1 VLPTGLYPMN
11 EHGYIDSDFIDS
23 DFIGIDEKPKEECG
37 IMGISCREPGLC
49 ASGLIYRGLYA
60 LQHRGQES
68 AGIATYRGGEMHV
81 KRGSGLLMHVFKPE
95 DFDELKGPL
104 GIGHVRYSTTG
115 SGYRRNV
122 QPIIARYWGGMM
134 AISHNGNIVNSREL
148 RDELVEG
155 GSLIR
160 SSSDTEL
167 ILHLI
172 ARQSKRDLRSALL
185 DALGRL
191 SGAYSMVMIAG
202 NSLIAARDPFGFRP
216 LCIGKIGSGYAV
228 ASESTALDTIH
239 AEFLRDVQPGEL
251 LSIEGTDMESC
262 IFKKGERNALCV
274 FEYIYFAR
282 ADSIIDGISVYE
294 VRKRMGR
301 ELARSNAVK
310 ADVVIPVPDSGVT
323 TAIGFSREAGIPYE
337 IGLFKNSYVGRTF
350 IDPMAD
356 ERGTKVKIKLNPIR
370 SALQGK
376 RVAVVDDS
384 IVRGTTSK
392 RIIGM
397 IRDAGAREVHMF
409 ISSPPITHPCFFGID
424 TSEKK
429 TLIAS
434 TQSVEDI
441 RKFIGVDT
449 LHYITLEGLSKA
461 VGKPLDSLCYA
472 CFNGDYPV
480 PVEENSNE
488 GKLLLEEYRVNEM

>member
-1 VLPTGLYPMN
+1 MEGAV
-11 EHGYIDSDFIDS
+11 H
-23 DFIGIDEKPKEECG
+23 IGPYSTEPGSIFDDDKPKEECG
-37 IMGISCREPGLC
+37 IIGVSCSEPSPC

-68 AGIATYRGGEMHV
+68 AGIATYSGGHIHV
-81 KRGSGLLMHVFKPE
+81 KRGSGLLVNVFSPE
-95 DFDELKGPL
+95 DFDMLAGNI

-115 SGYRRNV
+115 SGYKQNV
-122 QPIIARYWGGMM
+122 QPIVARFWGGMM

-148 RDELVEG
+148 RDRLIEE
-155 GSLIR
+155 GSLVR

-172 ARQSKRDLRSALL
+172 ARQKKREIREAILAAL
-185 DALGRL
+185 DEIN
-191 SGAYSMVMIAG
+191 GAYSIVMIAG
-202 NSLIAARDPFGFRP
+202 DRLLAVRDPFGFRP
-216 LCIGKIGSGYAV
+216 LCVGKIGRGHV
-228 ASESTALDTIH
+228 IASESTALDTMN
-239 AEFLRDVQPGEL
+239 AEFLRDVQPGEMVQ
-251 LSIEGTDMESC
+251 IDGAEMESLT
-262 IFKKGERNALCV
+262 FKKSERNALCV

-282 ADSIIDGISVYE
+282 ADSVIDGISVYE

-301 ELARSNAVK
+301 ELAVSSRVH

-323 TAIGFSREAGIPYE
+323 TAIGFSREAKIPYE

-356 ERGTKVKIKLNPIR
+356 ERSTKVKIKLNPIR
-370 SALQGK
+370 GTLQGK

-392 RIIGM
+392 RIIKM
-397 IRDAGAREVHMF
+397 IREAGAREVHLY

-424 TSEKK
+424 TSEKR

-434 TQSVEDI
+434 TQSVENI
-441 RKFIGVDT
+441 RAFLGVDSLT
-449 LHYITLEGLSKA
+449 YITLEGLSKA
-461 VGKPLDSLCYA
+461 VGRPLDSLCYA

-480 PVEENSNE
+480 AVAEDENE
-488 GKLLLEEYRVNEM
+488 GKLLLEDYRVNEM

>member
-1 VLPTGLYPMN
+1 M
-11 EHGYIDSDFIDS
+11 IDQDFSFED
-23 DFIGIDEKPKEECG
+23 DKPQEECG
-37 IMGISCREPGLC
+37 IIGIACREPGIC

-68 AGIATYRGGEMHV
+68 AGIATYRDEHIHV
-81 KRGSGLLMHVFKPE
+81 KRGSGLLMHVFSPE
-95 DFDELKGPL
+95 DFDELKGNI

-115 SGYRRNV
+115 SGYKQNV
-122 QPIIARYWGGMM
+122 QPIVARYWGGMM
-134 AISHNGNIVNSREL
+134 AISHNGNIVNSRQL
-148 RDELVEG
+148 RDELIEE

-172 ARQSKRDLRSALL
+172 ARQKNRDVPEAILTALE
-185 DALGRL
+185 RL
-191 SGAYSMVMIAG
+191 CGAYSIVMVAG
-202 NSLIAARDPFGFRP
+202 EKLIAVRDPFGFRP
-216 LCIGKIGSGYAV
+216 LCIGKIGSGHV
-228 ASESTALDTIH
+228 IASETTALDTIQ
-239 AEFLRDVQPGEL
+239 AEFLRDVQPGEMVQ
-251 LSIEGTDMESC
+251 IEGSSMESVL
-262 IFKKGERNALCV
+262 FKRSERNALCV

-282 ADSIIDGISVYE
+282 ADSVIDGISVYE

-301 ELARSNAVK
+301 ELARSSTVR

-356 ERGTKVKIKLNPIR
+356 ERGLKVKIKLNPIR
-370 SALQGK
+370 DTLEGK

-392 RIIGM
+392 RIIKM
-397 IRDAGAREVHMF
+397 IRDAGAREVHMY
-409 ISSPPITHPCFFGID
+409 ISSPPITHPCFFGVD

-449 LHYITLEGLSKA
+449 LTYITLEGLSKA

-480 PVEENSNE
+480 PVSEEETES
-488 GKLLLEEYRVNEM
+488 KLLLEDYKVNEM